1 MKFSLKNALAAGAVA
16 GLAAAAPASAKDLTY
31 AIGFPTGS
39 TPVNTLEKIVT
50 YAKDTHG
57 LNIKLF
63 PLSLLDLRQTPQGI
77 ADHIVDMGWATYQ
90 YQPAEFANSNLA
102 AAMNMLATADTPAGV
117 ASFAMAGA
125 VSEYIMLHCP
135 ECEGEFADQNQ
146 VYLGGHATGGYIT
159 QCTRPVVTKEDFA
172 GVKVRTAAPSWA
184 RWAENVGA
192 TSVTISAN
200 EAYDALSQGVV
211 DCVFF
216 APTELV
222 NFQLTDVVTD
232 LTTGVPGGVFPG
244 VGDINTN
251 IDTWRGMT
259 SEERAALIDTASH
272 LVAEGTYAYVQAS
285 EDAMDV
291 AREKGIG
298 IHEAAPELL
307 EASAAFVQGDQ
318 ATIVDEFISKYGL
331 DDAGEKAAVIA
342 DLIAKWKELTADVD
356 SGEALQKVYWDE
368 IYSKLDPD
376 AYAMQ

>member
-1 MKFSLKNALAAGAVA
+1 MEISFKHALAASAVA
-16 GLAAAAPASAKDLTY
+16 ALSAAGPVSAKDLTY

-39 TPVNTLEKIVT
+39 TPVTTLEKVVS
-50 YAKDTHG
+50 YAQETHG
-57 LNIKLF
+57 LNIKLY

-77 ADHIVDMGWATYQ
+77 SDHIVDMGWATYQ

-102 AAMNMLATADTPAGV
+102 AAMNMMATANTPADV
-117 ASFAMAGA
+117 ASYAMAGA
-125 VSEYIMLHCP
+125 VTEYISLHCP
-135 ECEGEFADQNQ
+135 ECTAEFAGQNQ
-146 VYLGGHATGGYIT
+146 VYFGGHSTGVYLT
-159 QCTRPVVTKEDFA
+159 QCTKPVVTKADFA
-172 GVKVRTAAPSWA
+172 GIKVRTAAPSWA

-232 LTTGVPGGVFPG
+232 MTTGVPGGVFPG

-251 IDTWRGMT
+251 LDTWRGMT
-259 SEERAALIDTASH
+259 VEERAALIDTASH

-291 AREKGIG
+291 AREIGIG
-298 IHEAAPELL
+298 IHEAAPDLL
-307 EASAAFVQGDQ
+307 EASAAFVEGDQ
-318 ATIVDEFISKYGL
+318 ATIVEEFVDKYGL
-331 DDAGEKAAVIA
+331 DDAGEKAEVIGG
-342 DLIAKWKELTADVD
+342 LIAKWKELTADVE
-356 SGEALQKVYWDE
+356 SGEALQAIYWDE
-368 IYSKLDPD
+368 IYSKLDPET
-376 AYAMQ
+376 YALQ